1 MKPLLM
7 DVAVKKIERVIK
19 DALYHGGIKIKK
31 SDGVSVVASV
41 SFESGLSVEGDFFFP
56 GEQDM
61 SFSTAEKK
69 IRELFADLGEG
80 V

>member
-1 MKPLLM
+1 MK
-7 DVAVKKIERVIK
+7 VTIKKMEQVIQESI
-19 DALYHGGIKIKK
+19 YHGGIQIKK
-31 SDGVSVVASV
+31 SDGVSIFASV
-41 SFESGLSVEGDFFFP
+41 SFESGLSVEGDFYFP

-61 SFSTAEKK
+61 SFSQAEEK